1 MVLPNEITPSV
12 TSHTTIQ
19 TRTLVILEYVY
30 VFFSFLFFLFFQA
43 WCEIMFIK
51 SDKYLISKELL

>member
-1 MVLPNEITPSV
+1 M
-12 TSHTTIQ
+12 
-19 TRTLVILEYVY
+19 VILEYVY

>member
-1 MVLPNEITPSV
+1 M
-12 TSHTTIQ
+12 
-19 TRTLVILEYVY
+19 VILEYVY
-30 VFFSFLFFLFFQA
+30 VFFSFFFFFFQA